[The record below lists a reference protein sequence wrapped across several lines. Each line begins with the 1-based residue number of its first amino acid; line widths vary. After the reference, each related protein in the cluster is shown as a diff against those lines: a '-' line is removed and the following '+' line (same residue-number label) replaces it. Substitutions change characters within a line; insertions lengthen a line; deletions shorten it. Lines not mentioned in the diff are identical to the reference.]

1 MPTLFNKIRNKKT
14 KTVKDIANMKTES
27 EYMSD
32 KKDKNFNIHS
42 LEKILKIDK
51 IGELED
57 IRKYYKP
64 KFANYIFLK
73 FENE

>member
-1 MPTLFNKIRNKKT
+1 
-14 KTVKDIANMKTES
+14 MKTES